1 MKIRQNVQ
9 ICQAD
14 LALMNLTKIHQII
27 NPAKPIFLWQI
38 WLKFAKIK
46 KFTNIHLVWQ
56 KFVKSA
62 IFVRVFLDMS
72 VGYTYIQR
80 ENSLTHL
87 GRQLR
92 QHYHGSIPCF
102 KKVTVL
108 LTRWVNSW
116 RNQELTHLVL
126 QTTRISAEQYNS

>member
-1 MKIRQNVQ
+1 MQWWKVVKTRQNVQ

-38 WLKFAKIK
+38 WLKFANIK
-46 KFTNIHLVWQ
+46 KSTNIHLDWQ
-56 KFVKSA
+56 NFVKSA

-80 ENSLTHL
+80 ENSLTH
-87 GRQLR
+87 
-92 QHYHGSIPCF
+92 
-102 KKVTVL
+102 
-108 LTRWVNSW
+108 
-116 RNQELTHLVL
+116 
-126 QTTRISAEQYNS
+126 